1 MKATP
6 EALAAGAEPPVVDE
20 QALLPQFSTSRD
32 YALDLDA
39 ADILAPYRKQFEL
52 PVHANG
58 QPLIYLCGHSLGLA
72 PRAALDIVSEELAE
86 WAALGVT
93 GHHTATRAWIDY
105 AQNFTKGLQH
115 LTGALADEVV
125 AMNSLTINLHLMMAS
140 FYRPVGMRD
149 KILIEE
155 GAFSSDRHA
164 VLGQIGW
171 HQLNPDE
178 TLVEIAPRAG
188 EETLRIEDIE
198 AKIAELGSSLALV
211 LWPGVQ
217 YRTGQAFDVA
227 RITRAAHAVGAVAGF
242 DLAHAIGNLPLSL
255 HDWNVDFAVWCSYKY
270 LNAGPG
276 AIGGAFIH
284 EKLYAQEPHRLS
296 GWWGHDPK
304 TRFQMQPG
312 FEPANGAAGWAVSN
326 PPIFSAAPLIASLEM
341 FRAAGIEELR
351 AKSVRLTGYAER
363 LLRAQVWR
371 DVQIITPADPAQR
384 GAQLSLRVSGGQ
396 RRGRRIFDALG
407 DHGIVCDWR
416 EPDLIRIAP
425 CPFYNRFV
433 DVHEMVEELAD
444 ALREIT

>member
-1 MKATP
+1 MNASP
-6 EALAAGAEPPVVDE
+6 SELVNAD
-20 QALLPQFSTSRD
+20 LLSQFSMSRD
-32 YALDLDA
+32 FAQDCDA
-39 ADILAPYRKQFEL
+39 ADILAPFRKQFEL
-52 PVHANG
+52 PLHANG

-72 PRAALDIVSEELAE
+72 PRAALDYVSEELAE
-86 WAALGVT
+86 WAQLGVA
-93 GHHTATRAWIDY
+93 GHHIATRPWIDY

-115 LTGALADEVV
+115 VTGALATEVV
-125 AMNSLTINLHLMMAS
+125 AMNSLTVNLHLMMAS

-149 KILIEE
+149 KVLIEE

-164 VLGQIGW
+164 VLGQLGW
-171 HQLNPDE
+171 HKLDPDE
-178 TLVEIAPRAG
+178 TLVEMAPRAG
-188 EETLRIEDIE
+188 EETLRIEDVE
-198 AKIAELGSSLALV
+198 SRIAELGSELALV

-217 YRTGQAFDVA
+217 YRTGQAFDIA
-227 RITRAAHAVGAVAGF
+227 RITRAAHDAGAVAGF
-242 DLAHAIGNLPLSL
+242 DLAHSIGNLPLRL
-255 HDWNVDFAVWCSYKY
+255 HDWDVDFAVWCSYKY

-371 DVQIITPADPAQR
+371 DVQIITPA
-384 GAQLSLRVSGGQ
+384 
-396 RRGRRIFDALG
+396 
-407 DHGIVCDWR
+407 
-416 EPDLIRIAP
+416 
-425 CPFYNRFV
+425 
-433 DVHEMVEELAD
+433 
-444 ALREIT
+444 

>member
-1 MKATP
+1 MNASP
-6 EALAAGAEPPVVDE
+6 EALPFKHE
-20 QALLPQFSTSRD
+20 LLPQFSASRD
-32 YALDLDA
+32 YAQDLDA
-39 ADILAPYRKQFEL
+39 ADILAPYRRQFEL

-58 QPLIYLCGHSLGLA
+58 KPLIYLCGHSLGLA
-72 PRAALDIVSEELAE
+72 PRAALDLVSEELAE
-86 WAALGVT
+86 WAALGVS
-93 GHHTATRAWIDY
+93 GHHTATRPWIDY
-105 AQNFTKGLQH
+105 AQNFIKGLQH
-115 LTGALADEVV
+115 VTGALPNEVV

-198 AKIAELGSSLALV
+198 AKINELGSSLALV

-227 RITRAAHAVGAVAGF
+227 RITRAAQAAGAVAGF

-276 AIGGAFIH
+276 AIGGAFVH
-284 EKLYAQEPHRLS
+284 DKHFAREPHRLS
-296 GWWGHDPK
+296 GWWGHDSK
-304 TRFQMQPG
+304 TRFQMKPG
-312 FEPANGAAGWAVSN
+312 FEPADGAAGWAVSN
-326 PPIFSAAPLIASLEM
+326 PPIFSAAPLLASLEL
-341 FRAAGIEELR
+341 FRAAGIDELR
-351 AKSVRLTGYAER
+351 AKSLRLTAYAER
-363 LLRAQVWR
+363 LLREQVWR

-433 DVHEMVEELAD
+433 DVHELVEELAA
-444 ALREIT
+444 ALKEIA